1 MMNDNDAKTNDAN
14 LNDKLKA
21 YFEKMG
27 IDYNKKMMDS
37 LSDKEKQELFNQFR
51 DAENTSR
58 LLHDLDNDDDDID
71 DIEDIED
78 IDPSD
83 LYDINLQHPTT
94 DPDVIKLRSL
104 PPAERLYYFLD
115 DIVPKKDND
124 SSVIVTHSD
133 PSDRNGFPFTI
144 IPKSIEIFEQIA
156 NMPNH
161 AAPMYP
167 NMTKYFDDILW
178 LYQTEYYAHI
188 NPYWSFTPIGSI
200 PRFATPNFMAACA
213 GTRKAFISI
222 EPKKNSIP
230 YRLCYGDDRHQNDFV
245 GIVYLYF
252 I

>member
-1 MMNDNDAKTNDAN
+1 MTDDNNTKTNDSA

-21 YFEKMG
+21 CFEKMG
-27 IDYNKKMMDS
+27 LKYDEKMLDS
-37 LSDKEKQELFNQFR
+37 LSDKEKQELLNQFR

-58 LLHDLDNDDDDID
+58 LLHDLDNDDDID
-71 DIEDIED
+71 DTEDSED

-124 SSVIVTHSD
+124 SSVIVTNSD
-133 PSDRNGFPFTI
+133 PNERNGFEFTI

-161 AAPMYP
+161 AALMYP
-167 NMTKYFDDILW
+167 NMVKYFDDILW
-178 LYQTEYYAHI
+178 LYQNEYYARH

-200 PRFATPNFMAACA
+200 PILATPNFMAAYA

-230 YRLCYGDDRHQNDFV
+230 YRLCYGDNRHQNDFV